1 MKSSTR
7 SGDKYTDAP
16 GDVAE
21 EIRGAIQ
28 IPDDMPGPS
37 ELRRE
42 IKKSVTLRL
51 DPDVYEWFQD
61 PGPGYQTRINAV
73 LRAYM
78 NSQQAPTRAHS
89 KKVHRPK
96 GKPAH
101 R

>member
-1 MKSSTR
+1 MA
-7 SGDKYTDAP
+7 AP
-16 GDVAE
+16 GDIAE

-42 IKKSVTLRL
+42 TKKSVTLRL

-78 NSQQAPTRAHS
+78 NAQRAS
-89 KKVHRPK
+89 DREQPKKVSRPK
-96 GKPAH
+96 GKTA
-101 R
+101 RR